1 MTRNDQIGG
10 DHYASKAVQPWDA
23 MEAWMSREAF
33 IGYLWGNVIKYM
45 ARWKDKGGV
54 QDLDKAAHYL
64 AKMREVVATS
74 PQIT

>member
-45 ARWKDKGGV
+45 ARWKDKGGL

>member
-1 MTRNDQIGG
+1 MTRTDQIGG

-45 ARWKDKGGV
+45 ARWKDKGGL

>member
-1 MTRNDQIGG
+1 MTRTDQIGG

-45 ARWKDKGGV
+45 ARWKDKGGL

-64 AKMREVVATS
+64 AKMREVVAES
-74 PQIT
+74 GQRA

>member
-45 ARWKDKGGV
+45 ARWRDKGGL

-74 PQIT
+74 PKIT

>member
-1 MTRNDQIGG
+1 MTRNNQIGG

-45 ARWKDKGGV
+45 ARWRDKGGL

>member
-23 MEAWMSREAF
+23 MEAWMPREAF

-45 ARWKDKGGV
+45 ARWRDKGGV

>member
-10 DHYASKAVQPWDA
+10 DHYASKTVQPWDA

-45 ARWKDKGGV
+45 ARWKDKGGL